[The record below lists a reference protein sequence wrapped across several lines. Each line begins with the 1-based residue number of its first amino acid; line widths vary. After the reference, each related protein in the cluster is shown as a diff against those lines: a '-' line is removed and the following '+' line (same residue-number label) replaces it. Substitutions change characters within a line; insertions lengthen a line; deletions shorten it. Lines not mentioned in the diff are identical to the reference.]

1 MLDKRVCR
9 MKIYIYIFY
18 IKTRMRWG
26 KKRWIK
32 SYPIWIVQNKSVNA
46 IQLVSTFFVLSSFR
60 LSHFMWLSLSLPLS
74 RIHTYMQWIF
84 GFCCHEIWI
93 LLFFCLS
100 SNPFQLFFYKK
111 NLELLAFCFDLDIFV
126 SIKKRKRLT
135 QIKCDSSITKLSSFS
150 IILYFMP
157 ESWTNKEE
165 KRKFERFHTI
175 FCMIRL
181 SKRFFLRWLP
191 FEILYIQFSKY
202 GANEKGLTHP
212 PPPPEEWR
220 KTKQVERNL
229 MPQYSFVYF
238 WGFTVSNF
246 LFVLPHNDD
255 PFHFSWFVQKTETSI
270 GCAPTS
276 NNKTKWKSSVA
287 AKIIC
292 CMYHIYEFEARA
304 IWIIELDLFFTI
316 NHNTEDMLKVN
327 TQPHVCPHFK
337 IKLFRLSIFSKFASV
352 HKHRTNTIPN
362 SLYCQLYTCISF
374 YW

>member
-1 MLDKRVCR
+1 MGEKKVNQIIPDLNCTKQKCQRNSIGID
-9 MKIYIYIFY
+9 IFC
-18 IKTRMRWG
+18 
-26 KKRWIK
+26 
-32 SYPIWIVQNKSVNA
+32 IVIISIV
-46 IQLVSTFFVLSSFR
+46 
-60 LSHFMWLSLSLPLS
+60 HFMWLSLSLPLPLS

-212 PPPPEEWR
+212 PPPPPAEWR

-255 PFHFSWFVQKTETSI
+255 PFHFSWFVQKNI
-270 GCAPTS
+270 QQQ
-276 NNKTKWKSSVA
+276 NQ
-287 AKIIC
+287 
-292 CMYHIYEFEARA
+292 M
-304 IWIIELDLFFTI
+304 
-316 NHNTEDMLKVN
+316 
-327 TQPHVCPHFK
+327 K
-337 IKLFRLSIFSKFASV
+337 IKCSSKNYLLHVSYLRIRSTCHLNNRVGFIFY
-352 HKHRTNTIPN
+352 HQP
-362 SLYCQLYTCISF
+362 
-374 YW
+374 